1 MTPQTSFKRV
11 WMITG
16 ASRGM
21 GAEITA
27 AALAQGDAVVATAR
41 KSSAVTNALGLQ
53 PGLLAVDLDVTSE
66 SAAHHAVKLAVEHF
80 GRIDVLVNNA
90 GYGLAGAVEETSAEE
105 VRSIFDT
112 NVMGLLNVTRA
123 VLPQMRSQ
131 RSGHVINMSSL
142 GGYRVGAGFGV
153 YGSTKFA
160 VEGLSEALHAELAP
174 LGIHVTVVEPG
185 YFRTDFLDSSS
196 AMEAKNV
203 IADYAETAGNVR
215 VSASAYNHRQPGDPK
230 RLAQALLTLVSAA
243 NPPLRLQLGTDAL
256 TRVREKNAFV
266 EQELQTWEALSRSTD
281 FPV

>member
-1 MTPQTSFKRV
+1 MTQQTNFKRV

-27 AALAQGDAVVATAR
+27 AALARGDAVVATAR
-41 KSSAVTNALGLQ
+41 KSNAITDALGSQ
-53 PGLLAVDLDVTSE
+53 PGLLAVVLDVTNE
-66 SAAHHAVKLAVEHF
+66 SAALQAVKLAIGHF

-123 VLPQMRSQ
+123 VLPHMRSQ

-160 VEGLSEALHAELAP
+160 VEGLSEALHAELSP

-203 IADYAETAGNVR
+203 IADYAETAGHVR
-215 VSASAYNHRQPGDPK
+215 VSAKAYNHRQPGDPK
-230 RLAQALLTLVSAA
+230 RLAQALLTLVSAE

-256 TRVREKNAFV
+256 TRVREKHAFV
-266 EQELQTWEALSRSTD
+266 ERELQTWEALSQSTD

>member
-1 MTPQTSFKRV
+1 MTQQTSFKRV

-41 KSSAVTNALGLQ
+41 KSSAITDALGSQ

-66 SAAHHAVKLAVEHF
+66 SAALQAVKLAMEHF
-80 GRIDVLVNNA
+80 GRVDVLVNNA
-90 GYGLAGAVEETSAEE
+90 GYGLAGAVEESSAEE

-123 VLPQMRSQ
+123 VLPRMRSQ

-142 GGYRVGAGFGV
+142 GGYQVGAGFGV

-160 VEGLSEALHAELAP
+160 VEGLSEALHAELTP

-196 AMEAKNV
+196 AMEARNV
-203 IADYAETAGNVR
+203 IADYAETAGKVR
-215 VSASAYNHRQPGDPK
+215 VSARAYSHRQPGDPK
-230 RLAQALLTLVSAA
+230 RLAQALLTLVSAE

-256 TRVREKNAFV
+256 TRIREKHAFV

>member
-1 MTPQTSFKRV
+1 MTQQTSFKRV

-27 AALAQGDAVVATAR
+27 AAPAQGDAVVATAR
-41 KSSAVTNALGLQ
+41 KSNAITDALGSQ

-66 SAAHHAVKLAVEHF
+66 SAALQAVKLAMEHF

-105 VRSIFDT
+105 VRSIFDA

-123 VLPQMRSQ
+123 VLPHMRVQ

-160 VEGLSEALHAELAP
+160 VEGLSEALHAELSP

-203 IADYAETAGNVR
+203 IADYAETAGKVR
-215 VSASAYNHRQPGDPK
+215 VSAKAYSYRQPGDPK
-230 RLAQALLTLVSAA
+230 RLAQALLTLVSAE

-256 TRVREKNAFV
+256 TRVREKHAFV

>member
-1 MTPQTSFKRV
+1 MTQQTGFRRI

-21 GAEITA
+21 GGEITA

-41 KSSAVTNALGLQ
+41 KSSAIIDAFGSQ
-53 PGLLAVDLDVTSE
+53 PGLLAVDLDVTRE
-66 SAAHHAVKLAVEHF
+66 SAALQAVKLAMAHF

-90 GYGLAGAVEETSAEE
+90 GYGLAGAVEESSAEE
-105 VRSIFDT
+105 VRNIFDT

-123 VLPQMRSQ
+123 VLPHMRSQ

-142 GGYRVGAGFGV
+142 GGYWVGAGFGV
-153 YGSTKFA
+153 YGATKFS
-160 VEGLSEALHAELAP
+160 VEGLSEALHAELTP

-203 IADYAETAGNVR
+203 IADYAKTAGKVR
-215 VSASAYNHRQPGDPK
+215 VSAKAYNHQQPGDPK
-230 RLAQALLTLVSAA
+230 RLAQALLTLVSAE

-256 TRVREKNAFV
+256 TRIREKHAFV